1 MELHAQ
7 RCDGL
12 FQLRLH
18 PRERSDGEGFETD
31 ETLGSD
37 RGMTL
42 IRFNKPQPRIVE
54 LEDEGSFAIAM
65 QQAADIRR
73 NGKGPGDPRQIV
85 TVVFQVSADKKT
97 WHDVEIYWQGP
108 WNATVDGS
116 IPRPPLQDVIAVGRK
131 YGAKYAQS
139 QIRSVI

>member
-1 MELHAQ
+1 
-7 RCDGL
+7 
-12 FQLRLH
+12 
-18 PRERSDGEGFETD
+18 
-31 ETLGSD
+31 
-37 RGMTL
+37 MTL